1 MPVQLNS
8 RQTGPT
14 SSDDLKIPRRGAA
27 PDEREKVRQLFA
39 KYSDSLYKGGWAYGR
54 VQESP
59 DQMD

>member
-1 MPVQLNS
+1 MPVRPNS

-14 SSDDLKIPRRGAA
+14 SSGDLKIPRRGAA
-27 PDEREKVRQLFA
+27 PDERENVKQLFT
-39 KYSDSLYKGGWAYGR
+39 KYSDSLYKGGWAYDR